1 MGPGATVNSIIAA
14 MRSDQSTT
22 SNKTKG
28 EVIISHFQDIFPLWK
43 SSSFYYNASVISVG
57 VLTVRTQHLTN
68 HSRLIKRNAPFK
80 REEKECNRCQA
91 REN

>member
-28 EVIISHFQDIFPLWK
+28 DVVISYFEDVLNHVFFMEVI
-43 SSSFYYNASVISVG
+43 
-57 VLTVRTQHLTN
+57 VL
-68 HSRLIKRNAPFK
+68 S
-80 REEKECNRCQA
+80 
-91 REN
+91 

>member
-28 EVIISHFQDIFPLWK
+28 DVIISHFQDVFK
-43 SSSFYYNASVISVG
+43 SRFLYESHHRFIITHLLYLLESWQLNIASDQSQQ
-57 VLTVRTQHLTN
+57 THKT
-68 HSRLIKRNAPFK
+68 
-80 REEKECNRCQA
+80 
-91 REN
+91 

>member
-28 EVIISHFQDIFPLWK
+28 LVAISYFQDAL
-43 SSSFYYNASVISVG
+43 NHG
-57 VLTVRTQHLTN
+57 LVLE
-68 HSRLIKRNAPFK
+68 LIIVLS
-80 REEKECNRCQA
+80 
-91 REN
+91 